1 MAKKKDYEVVE
12 WFEKLH
18 KEKALYLWGANGEVI
33 NKSLIDKLYKTFKS
47 TKYDYDYYYNWKLK
61 EGKGKYGCDCSGAF
75 FPMRGKDLTAKG
87 YYNECKDKGKI
98 AKMPMNKVCLLWNK
112 NLTHIG
118 LYCGNNGYTIEMKS
132 SNDNC
137 VKQKFQQSRWYY
149 YGCPDWIE
157 YSNDLDNDLYY
168 YIVKGDTLYKLSKRY
183 GLTVAELKLMNNLK
197 SNTIYVGD
205 KLKIKD
211 DWVARLQKV
220 IGAKVDNVAGKE
232 TLSKTP
238 TIKKG
243 VKGEVVKL
251 LQERLQNKYGI
262 SVGKSGFDSSCG
274 GDTVRAINEFQLKC
288 TGLRVPDGEFTAK
301 GLSWQT
307 ILGLR

>member
-47 TKYDYDYYYNWKLK
+47 KKYDYEYYYNWKLK
-61 EGKGKYGCDCSGAF
+61 DGLGKYGGDCSGAF

-87 YYNECKDKGKI
+87 YYNECKVKGRIAEMPKYKI
-98 AKMPMNKVCLLWNK
+98 CLVWNK

-118 LYCGNNGYTIEMKS
+118 LYCGNRYTIEMKS

-137 VKQKFQQSRWYY
+137 VKQKLKTSRWYY

-157 YSNDLDNDLYY
+157 Y
-168 YIVKGDTLYKLSKRY
+168 TL
-183 GLTVAELKLMNNLK
+183 
-197 SNTIYVGD
+197 
-205 KLKIKD
+205 D
-211 DWVARLQKV
+211 DWIAKLQKL
-220 IGAKVDNVAGKE
+220 IDAKVDNIAGKE

-243 VKGEVVKL
+243 SKGEVVRL
-251 LQERLQNKYGI
+251 VQERLETEYNI
-262 SVGKSGFDSSCG
+262 SVGKSGVDGSCG
-274 GDTVRAINEFQLKC
+274 GDTVKAIKKFQKKYVGLKN
-288 TGLRVPDGEFTAK
+288 PDGIITSGHITWK
-301 GLSWQT
+301 TL
-307 ILGLR
+307 LGI